1 MDKLEENPYNGNLN
15 APVHSVWCTCHLCTD
30 WLDRQQKAT
39 ARDVKSGKAGITRS
53 ASFSIFDCVT
63 HERVSDRSYP
73 TAEEANHDYHMN
85 GGQTY
90 VGTVNPPATIKFVA
104 IGPATPWEYRGPCQC
119 GAGIGGHGAA
129 TGTCPNGKTV
139 YRPRETDWKPA
150 REWSGSGLTITEA
163 TPAEATEGLGAAM
176 PTADL
181 PTTDYPLAGLL
192 TETRL
197 TWRDAWMMAVW
208 SGVVVGVLSLV
219 VIGAGTVVRWCLK

>member
-39 ARDVKSGKAGITRS
+39 ARDVKSGKAGIT
-53 ASFSIFDCVT
+53 
-63 HERVSDRSYP
+63 
-73 TAEEANHDYHMN
+73 
-85 GGQTY
+85 
-90 VGTVNPPATIKFVA
+90 
-104 IGPATPWEYRGPCQC
+104 TPWEYRGPCQC

-150 REWSGSGLTITEA
+150 RKWSGSGLTITEA